1 MVWGQQELL
10 VLWAEKELH
19 EEKLILRDG
28 LGSHHRMDVMAVL
41 LWDNRSDL
49 KGLEGDLPLSLFTLL
64 DSDISAGGRIWK
76 WPGSPFSRRAVVS
89 ISGLAC
95 PNSRRRGLGGG
106 GQGEALQPAQLPL
119 STSHARLLEGCLCRL
134 SGFHRGGGCFIK
146 VFGLLHKENVMI
158 SPILHRC
165 DWLLQNRMCPREIRK
180 WIFLYAS
187 PERKLSAA
195 VFTLVKMILPS
206 SVCNKHLGFLKSK
219 AHEK

>member
-1 MVWGQQELL
+1 MWWLCCYETTGLTLRVLKEIFHFLCSHCWILTSVQEAEYENDQALPSLGGQLFPSLGWL
-10 VLWAEKELH
+10 VPT
-19 EEKLILRDG
+19 
-28 LGSHHRMDVMAVL
+28 LG
-41 LWDNRSDL
+41 
-49 KGLEGDLPLSLFTLL
+49 
-64 DSDISAGGRIWK
+64 GGA
-76 WPGSPFSRRAVVS
+76 S
-89 ISGLAC
+89 
-95 PNSRRRGLGGG
+95 GG